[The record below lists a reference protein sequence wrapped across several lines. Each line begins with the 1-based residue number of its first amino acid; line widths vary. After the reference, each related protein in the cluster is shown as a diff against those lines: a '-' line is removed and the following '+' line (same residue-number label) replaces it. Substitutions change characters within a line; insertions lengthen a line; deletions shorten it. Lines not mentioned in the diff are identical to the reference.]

1 MTPVRLN
8 EFLLRHPAML
18 QLRLQVDEAAVE
30 VKRAH
35 IESLRALSD
44 KNAPLISRWHKYF
57 CECDHGHQ
65 IFIGAFYRSMGAV
78 LNLGLGPARSIDKQM
93 LRRKLE
99 LDEYMF
105 AVDKAAE
112 VCDRAFHEKNTTL
125 MLRWREYFEGCR
137 ARYLN
142 LLASF
147 RKDYL
152 HLPPGPM

>member
-1 MTPVRLN
+1 MTPVNLN
-8 EFLLRHPAML
+8 EFLMRHPAML

-65 IFIGAFYRSMGAV
+65 IFIGAFYRTMSAA
-78 LNLGLGPARSIDKQM
+78 LNLGLGSARPIDKKM

-105 AVDKAAE
+105 AVDNAAH

-125 MLRWREYFEGCR
+125 MLRWREYFADCR
-137 ARYLN
+137 LRYVN
-142 LLASF
+142 LLDAF
-147 RKDYL
+147 RKDFL
-152 HLPPGPM
+152 NLPSG

>member
-1 MTPVRLN
+1 MISVRLN
-8 EFLLRHPAML
+8 EFLMRHPAML
-18 QLRLQVDEAAVE
+18 QLRLQIDESAVE

-65 IFIGAFYRSMGAV
+65 IFIGAFYRSMSAV
-78 LNLGLGPARSIDKQM
+78 LNLRLDSTRPIDKQM

-105 AVDKAAE
+105 AVDNAAD
-112 VCDRAFHEKNTTL
+112 VCDRAFHERNTML
-125 MLRWREYFEGCR
+125 MLRWREYFEECR
-137 ARYLN
+137 MRYVN
-142 LLASF
+142 LLSAF
-147 RKDYL
+147 RKDFL
-152 HLPPGPM
+152 